1 MHFLLHFFSH
11 LQAKLET
18 KALKAKRPGFT
29 DERYNETSYYY
40 DINSSKWK
48 ILGNFWANFRPI
60 FGQFWAN
67 FWTNFWVNYWA
78 GFLANCGYFLKNSHD
93 ELGRENNE
101 RNCSIFSFWEIL
113 KTSIFVSYVG
123 GICSWF
129 SQSESVIDIHH
140 NQNLVRSGGKVVFL
154 LSWKWVL
161 RCFTPESKFAILL
174 QSKSYEKFMNGI
186 IHTSPSS
193 FKSLDILLFRKN
205 EIGAHPLFS

>member
-1 MHFLLHFFSH
+1 MSKVRRRF
-11 LQAKLET
+11 
-18 KALKAKRPGFT
+18 
-29 DERYNETSYYY
+29 NE
-40 DINSSKWK
+40 K
-48 ILGNFWANFRPI
+48 
-60 FGQFWAN
+60 
-67 FWTNFWVNYWA
+67 
-78 GFLANCGYFLKNSHD
+78 YFCLFIV
-93 ELGRENNE
+93 
-101 RNCSIFSFWEIL
+101 IFSWFLFRHNNIVYEFSWFYFINWDRYSSCTTFSLLNKNQENYSNCFIFTFWRIL

>member
-1 MHFLLHFFSH
+1 MSKVRRRFNEKYFAFLSYIFPDFCSDTFILCMSFPDFTSLIEISIPHAQLF
-11 LQAKLET
+11 LYWT
-18 KALKAKRPGFT
+18 KIR
-29 DERYNETSYYY
+29 
-40 DINSSKWK
+40 K
-48 ILGNFWANFRPI
+48 IIRTAPL
-60 FGQFWAN
+60 
-67 FWTNFWVNYWA
+67 
-78 GFLANCGYFLKNSHD
+78 
-93 ELGRENNE
+93 
-101 RNCSIFSFWEIL
+101 FSFWRIL
-113 KTSIFVSYVG
+113 KTSIFVSYVGG

-154 LSWKWVL
+154 LLWKWVL

-193 FKSLDILLFRKN
+193 SFKSLDILLFRKN

>member
-1 MHFLLHFFSH
+1 MHNFFFTEQKSGKLFELLHF
-11 LQAKLET
+11 L
-18 KALKAKRPGFT
+18 
-29 DERYNETSYYY
+29 
-40 DINSSKWK
+40 
-48 ILGNFWANFRPI
+48 
-60 FGQFWAN
+60 
-67 FWTNFWVNYWA
+67 
-78 GFLANCGYFLKNSHD
+78 FLKNSKDFH
-93 ELGRENNE
+93 
-101 RNCSIFSFWEIL
+101 
-113 KTSIFVSYVG
+113 
-123 GICSWF
+123 ICFLCRWDMCWF